1 MKLIDNKQKLAAL
14 KDNLNTISKKI
25 ADLSVKKKK
34 LEKQISDI
42 EQKEFMSIIRQNDCT
57 VVTLSDDL
65 ELIKRIKASNISQNE
80 LLELLNDLGL
90 NDLGGQNDEQKE
102 V

>member
-1 MKLIDNKQKLAAL
+1 MIDNKQKLAAL

-25 ADLSVKKKK
+25 SDLSVKKKK

-80 LLELLNDLGL
+80 LLELLNDLG
-90 NDLGGQNDEQKE
+90 GQNDEQKE

>member
-1 MKLIDNKQKLAAL
+1 MIDNKQKLAAP

-80 LLELLNDLGL
+80 LLELLNDLG
-90 NDLGGQNDEQKE
+90 GQNDEQKE

>member
-1 MKLIDNKQKLAAL
+1 LIDNKQKLAAL

-80 LLELLNDLGL
+80 LLELLNDLG
-90 NDLGGQNDEQKE
+90 GQNDEQKE

>member
-80 LLELLNDLGL
+80 LLELLNDLG
-90 NDLGGQNDEQKE
+90 GQDDEQKE

>member
-42 EQKEFMSIIRQNDCT
+42 EQKKFMSIIRQNDCT

-80 LLELLNDLGL
+80 LLELLNDLG
-90 NDLGGQNDEQKE
+90 GQNDEQKE

>member
-80 LLELLNDLGL
+80 LLELLNDLG
-90 NDLGGQNDEQKE
+90 GQNDEEKE

>member
-1 MKLIDNKQKLAAL
+1 MKTVRRYENKQKLAAL

-80 LLELLNDLGL
+80 LLELLNDLG
-90 NDLGGQNDEQKE
+90 GQNDEQKE

>member
-80 LLELLNDLGL
+80 LLKLL

>member
-1 MKLIDNKQKLAAL
+1 MIDNKQKLAAL
-14 KDNLNTISKKI
+14 KDNLNTISKNI

-80 LLELLNDLGL
+80 LLELLNDLG
-90 NDLGGQNDEQKE
+90 GQNDEQKE

>member
-1 MKLIDNKQKLAAL
+1 MIDNKQKFAAL

-80 LLELLNDLGL
+80 LLELLNDLG
-90 NDLGGQNDEQKE
+90 GQNDEQKE

>member
-42 EQKEFMSIIRQNDCT
+42 EQKEFMSIIRQNDCI

-80 LLELLNDLGL
+80 LLELLNDLG
-90 NDLGGQNDEQKE
+90 GQNDEQKE

>member
-80 LLELLNDLGL
+80 LLELLNDLG
-90 NDLGGQNDEQKE
+90 GQIDEQKE

>member
-1 MKLIDNKQKLAAL
+1 MIDNKQKLVAL

-80 LLELLNDLGL
+80 LLELLNDLG
-90 NDLGGQNDEQKE
+90 GQNDEQKE

>member
-1 MKLIDNKQKLAAL
+1 MIDNKQKLAAL

-80 LLELLNDLGL
+80 LLELLNDLG
-90 NDLGGQNDEQKE
+90 GQNDEQKE

>member
-1 MKLIDNKQKLAAL
+1 MIDNKQKLATL

-80 LLELLNDLGL
+80 LLELLNDLG
-90 NDLGGQNDEQKE
+90 GQNDEQKE

>member
-65 ELIKRIKASNISQNE
+65 ELIKRIKAGNISQNE
-80 LLELLNDLGL
+80 LLELLNDLG
-90 NDLGGQNDEQKE
+90 GQNDEQKE

>member
-34 LEKQISDI
+34 LEQQISDI

-80 LLELLNDLGL
+80 LLELLNDLG
-90 NDLGGQNDEQKE
+90 GQNDEQKE

>member
-42 EQKEFMSIIRQNDCT
+42 EQKEFMSIICQNDCT

-80 LLELLNDLGL
+80 LLELLNDLG
-90 NDLGGQNDEQKE
+90 GQNDEQKE

>member
-80 LLELLNDLGL
+80 LLELLNDLG
-90 NDLGGQNDEQKE
+90 GQNDEQKE

>member
-1 MKLIDNKQKLAAL
+1 MIDNKQKLATL
-14 KDNLNTISKKI
+14 KDNLNTTSKKI

-42 EQKEFMSIIRQNDCT
+42 EQKEFMHIIRQNDCT

-80 LLELLNDLGL
+80 LLELLNDLG
-90 NDLGGQNDEQKE
+90 GQNDEQKE

>member
-1 MKLIDNKQKLAAL
+1 MKLIDNKQKLAVL

-80 LLELLNDLGL
+80 LLELLNDLG
-90 NDLGGQNDEQKE
+90 GQNDEQKE

>member
-1 MKLIDNKQKLAAL
+1 
-14 KDNLNTISKKI
+14 
-25 ADLSVKKKK
+25 
-34 LEKQISDI
+34 
-42 EQKEFMSIIRQNDCT
+42 MSIIRQNDCT

-80 LLELLNDLGL
+80 LLELLNDLG
-90 NDLGGQNDEQKE
+90 GQNDEQKE

>member
-65 ELIKRIKASNISQNE
+65 KLIKRIKASNISQNE
-80 LLELLNDLGL
+80 LLELLNDLG
-90 NDLGGQNDEQKE
+90 GQNDEQKE

>member
-1 MKLIDNKQKLAAL
+1 MIDNKQKLAAL

-65 ELIKRIKASNISQNE
+65 ELIKRIKASNISQND
-80 LLELLNDLGL
+80 LLELL

>member
-80 LLELLNDLGL
+80 LLELLNDLG
-90 NDLGGQNDEQKE
+90 GRNDEQKE

>member
-80 LLELLNDLGL
+80 LLELLNDLG
-90 NDLGGQNDEQKE
+90 GQNYEQKE

>member
-65 ELIKRIKASNISQNE
+65 ELIKRIKASNISQNV
-80 LLELLNDLGL
+80 LLELL

>member
-1 MKLIDNKQKLAAL
+1 MIDNKQKLL

-80 LLELLNDLGL
+80 LLELLNDLG
-90 NDLGGQNDEQKE
+90 GQNDEQKE